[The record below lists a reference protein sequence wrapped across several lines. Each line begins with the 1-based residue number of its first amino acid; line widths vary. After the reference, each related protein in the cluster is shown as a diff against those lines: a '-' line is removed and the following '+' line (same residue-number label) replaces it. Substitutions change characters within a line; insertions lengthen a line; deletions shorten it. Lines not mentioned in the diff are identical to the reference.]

1 MPSNST
7 VEGVNNGS
15 TEDRAS
21 ISSITHLD
29 QIARLKKLYEL
40 SMTLA
45 GDPIEVFRHIARMI
59 GELLNVRVVCLS
71 EVRGSELYFL
81 AVYADGQIFSDAG
94 CCPLEITPC
103 ATVEQSKDFQVYDRV
118 MERFPEATFLARHN
132 AFSYCGFPALDNNGN
147 VVAVTCLLDDKPHDF
162 TSDDEEILRIFGQRI
177 GMEIE
182 RHKNIETRKQSEQA
196 LRDSEERF
204 RATFSQAAVG
214 IAHVAPDG
222 KFLRINQ
229 KFCDIVGYTQEE
241 LLRRTFQDITHP
253 DDLDADLV
261 FVRQVL
267 AGEIP
272 TYSMEKRYFR
282 KDGSIAWVN
291 LTVSLVRDEQGAPKY
306 FISVTEDIS
315 ERKLAEEQMRQLS
328 SVVEQTADS
337 VVITDRDGVV
347 QYVNPAYEKITGY
360 TREEA
365 LGKKASLLKSGMHDE
380 PFYQR
385 PWNTIS
391 RGEVFRERLTNRK
404 KDGSLYY
411 EEKTITPLKN
421 EKGDITHFV
430 STGKDITGR
439 VLAENE
445 NRRMQVFL
453 NSVVENLPNMLFVK
467 DAKDLRFVR
476 FNKAAEDLLGF
487 SRDEML
493 GKSDYDFFPREEAD
507 FFTTKDRDVLS
518 KGVAHDI
525 PEEPVHTKHN
535 GVRLLHTQK
544 IPILDEAGK
553 PLYLLGISEDI
564 TERRRVEKALARSAT
579 EWTYSMDFIE
589 DAMYLIDTD
598 DRVVRANRAF
608 YQLTGLSPDQTIGR
622 DITSIM
628 HPRGETEPCR
638 VCQARHA
645 RRNCHIVMEPQD
657 PDNPTGRPIE
667 VIMRIIRDAADTP
680 TGVLMVVRDLT
691 PIRET
696 ERVLRES
703 AASLANAQRI
713 AHLGSW
719 DWNIATNE
727 LRWSDE
733 IYRIFGLTPQQFA
746 ATYEAF
752 LESVHPDDR
761 QAVEDAVNR
770 ALQEKQPY
778 RMDHRVVRP
787 DGTERIV
794 HEQAEVTFDET
805 GRAVRMVGT
814 VQDVTEY
821 RETQERLSYLAYF
834 DPLTGLPNRQQLH
847 DHLLWTMK
855 EADSRE
861 RLVAVLFL
869 DLDRFKN
876 INDTLGHDVGDELLQ
891 EVAARLK
898 ASVRPG
904 DIVSRLG
911 GDEFTLILANVAHVD
926 DVTRVAQ
933 KLLDQFL
940 PPFRIAGRDLFIS
953 PSIGITLYPL
963 NDNSPENLLKNAD
976 IAMYHAKQMGRNN
989 FQFYAP
995 ELNMRAARRL
1005 ELETGLRQA
1014 LGRNELVLH
1023 YQPLVKMDTGKITGM
1038 EALLRWQH
1046 PEYGLIPPMEFIPL
1060 AEETGLIVPI
1070 GEWVLRTACAQI
1082 KAWHATGFPA
1092 MHVAVNLSSVQ
1103 LQQKNFARVVKQVLS
1118 DTGLDPQYL
1127 DLELTESLLMQDME
1141 AAEAILRELND
1152 FGVLFSLDDFGT
1164 GYSSLSYLK
1173 RFPIDFLKIDRS
1185 FVRDITHDRF
1195 GAGIV
1200 RAIIAMAHTLNIK
1213 VIAEG
1218 VETAEHLRF
1227 LREQGCDISQ
1237 GYYCSEPLDVETFT
1251 DLLRDW
1257 KRIRMGKCSIGQTTG
1272 KPRKNRKKIKSRRR
1286 P

>member
-1 MPSNST
+1 MNT
-7 VEGVNNGS
+7 H
-15 TEDRAS
+15 
-21 ISSITHLD
+21 SSETILHE
-29 QIARLKKLYEL
+29 IARAISTASGEEFFRSLVAALCR
-40 SMTLA
+40 TLGMDFA
-45 GDPIEVFRHIARMI
+45 FIGRLDADDPDRIHVMGVCIR
-59 GELLNVRVVCLS
+59 GEIVENFSYHL
-71 EVRGSELYFL
+71 RG
-81 AVYADGQIFSDAG
+81 
-94 CCPLEITPC
+94 TPC
-103 ATVEQSKDFQVYDRV
+103 ENVIGREPCHYPQDIQR
-118 MERFPEATFLARHN
+118 RFPEDRMLAEMGIESYVGYPLSGSAGQPLGLLAVMHSRPIPEEEPAT
-132 AFSYCGFPALDNNGN
+132 S
-147 VVAVTCLLDDKPHDF
+147 V
-162 TSDDEEILRIFGQRI
+162 LRICATRVAA
-177 GMEIE
+177 ELE
-182 RHKNIETRKQSEQA
+182 RMRSDQA
-196 LRDSEERF
+196 LRESEEHYHVLARL
-204 RATFSQAAVG
+204 APVG
-214 IAHVAPDG
+214 IFRTNTEGHCTYVNN
-222 KFLRINQ
+222 RW
-229 KFCDIVGYTQEE
+229 CDIAGISPEQAYGEGWA
-241 LLRRTFQDITHP
+241 LAIHP
-253 DDLDADLV
+253 DDRNYIFERWYETAKNDLPFKEECRMQRPDGV
-261 FVRQVL
+261 TTWVL
-267 AGEIP
+267 AQASAERGANGAVTGYVGTI
-272 TYSMEKRYFR
+272 TDITDR
-282 KDGSIAWVN
+282 KQAEAEMV
-291 LTVSLVRDEQGAPKY
+291 
-306 FISVTEDIS
+306 
-315 ERKLAEEQMRQLS
+315 KLS
-328 SVVEQTADS
+328 GVVEQTADS
-337 VVITDRDGVV
+337 VVITDRDGII

-365 LGKKASLLKSGMHDE
+365 LGKKASIIKSGMHDA

-385 PWNTIS
+385 LWDTIS
-391 RGEVFRERLTNRK
+391 RGEVFRERLTNRRK
-404 KDGSLYY
+404 NGTLYY

-430 STGKDITGR
+430 STGKDITAHM
-439 VLAENE
+439 LADNE
-445 NRRMQVFL
+445 NRRMQIFL

-476 FNKAAEDLLGF
+476 FNKAAEELLGY

-493 GKSDYDFFPREEAD
+493 GKNDYDFFTKEEAD
-507 FFTTKDRDVLS
+507 FFTAKDKQVLN
-518 KGVAHDI
+518 GDRIHDI
-525 PEEPVHTKHN
+525 PEEPIHTRHK

-564 TERRRVEKALARSAT
+564 TERKRVEEALALSAA

-598 DRVVRANRAF
+598 DRVVRANKAF

-622 DITSIM
+622 DIVSIM
-628 HPRGETEPCR
+628 HPRGEPTPCR

-645 RRNCHIVMEPQD
+645 RRDCHIVMEPQD
-657 PDNPTGRPIE
+657 PDNPTGHPIE
-667 VIMRIIRDAADTP
+667 VSLRIVRDAAGAP
-680 TGVLMVVRDLT
+680 TGVLMIIRDLT
-691 PIRET
+691 HARET

-703 AASLANAQRI
+703 EASLAYAQRI
-713 AHLGSW
+713 AHLGDW
-719 DWNIATNE
+719 DWDIVADK

-733 IYRIFGLTPQQFA
+733 IYRIFGLVPREFS

-752 LESVHPDDR
+752 LNAVHPDDR
-761 QAVEDAVNR
+761 TAVIESVNK
-770 ALQEKQPY
+770 ALYENQHY
-778 RMDHRVVRP
+778 SIDHRIVRP

-794 HEQAEVTFDET
+794 HEQAEVVFDES
-805 GRAVRMVGT
+805 GKAIRMIGT
-814 VQDVTEY
+814 VQDITEH
-821 RETQERLSYLAYF
+821 RQSLERLNYLAYY
-834 DPLTGLPNRQQLH
+834 DTLTGLPNRQLLN
-847 DHLLWTMK
+847 DHIKWAIK
-855 EADSRE
+855 EAAKRD
-861 RLVAVLFL
+861 RLMAVLFL

-876 INDTLGHDVGDELLQ
+876 INDTLGHDVGDALLR
-891 EVAARLK
+891 EVATRLR

-911 GDEFTLILANVAHVD
+911 GDEFTLVLANIAHVD

-963 NDNSPENLLKNAD
+963 DDNSPENLLKNAD
-976 IAMYHAKQMGRNN
+976 IAMYHAKQLGRNN
-989 FQFYAP
+989 FQFFTP
-995 ELNMRAARRL
+995 ELNTRAARRL
-1005 ELETGLRQA
+1005 ELETGLRLA
-1014 LGRNELVLH
+1014 LEKNEFILH

-1103 LQQKNFARVVKQVLS
+1103 LQQKNFAKVVKQVLS
-1118 DTGLDPQYL
+1118 DTGLDPRYL

-1185 FVRDITHDRF
+1185 FVRDITHDRY

-1218 VETAEHLRF
+1218 VETSEHLRF
-1227 LREQGCDISQ
+1227 LREQSCDISQ

-1257 KRIRMGKCSIGQTTG
+1257 KRIRMGKCRVRPAAV
-1272 KPRKNRKKIKSRRR
+1272 KPRKNRKKIKSPRR

>member
-15 TEDRAS
+15 AEDRAS

-29 QIARLKKLYEL
+29 QVARLKKLYEL

-103 ATVEQSKDFQVYDRV
+103 ATVEQSKDFRVYDRV
-118 MERFPEATFLARHN
+118 RERFPEATFLARHN

-222 KFLRINQ
+222 EFLRINQ

-253 DDLDADLV
+253 DDLDAGLV

-385 PWNTIS
+385 LWNTIS

-476 FNKAAEDLLGF
+476 FNKAAEELLGY

-564 TERRRVEKALARSAT
+564 TERRRVEEALARSAT

-622 DITSIM
+622 DI
-628 HPRGETEPCR
+628 
-638 VCQARHA
+638 
-645 RRNCHIVMEPQD
+645 
-657 PDNPTGRPIE
+657 
-667 VIMRIIRDAADTP
+667 
-680 TGVLMVVRDLT
+680 
-691 PIRET
+691 
-696 ERVLRES
+696 
-703 AASLANAQRI
+703 
-713 AHLGSW
+713 
-719 DWNIATNE
+719 
-727 LRWSDE
+727 
-733 IYRIFGLTPQQFA
+733 
-746 ATYEAF
+746 
-752 LESVHPDDR
+752 
-761 QAVEDAVNR
+761 
-770 ALQEKQPY
+770 
-778 RMDHRVVRP
+778 
-787 DGTERIV
+787 
-794 HEQAEVTFDET
+794 
-805 GRAVRMVGT
+805 GRA
-814 VQDVTEY
+814 
-821 RETQERLSYLAYF
+821 AC
-834 DPLTGLPNRQQLH
+834 
-847 DHLLWTMK
+847 
-855 EADSRE
+855 RE
-861 RLVAVLFL
+861 R
-869 DLDRFKN
+869 
-876 INDTLGHDVGDELLQ
+876 
-891 EVAARLK
+891 
-898 ASVRPG
+898 
-904 DIVSRLG
+904 
-911 GDEFTLILANVAHVD
+911 
-926 DVTRVAQ
+926 
-933 KLLDQFL
+933 
-940 PPFRIAGRDLFIS
+940 
-953 PSIGITLYPL
+953 
-963 NDNSPENLLKNAD
+963 
-976 IAMYHAKQMGRNN
+976 
-989 FQFYAP
+989 
-995 ELNMRAARRL
+995 
-1005 ELETGLRQA
+1005 
-1014 LGRNELVLH
+1014 
-1023 YQPLVKMDTGKITGM
+1023 
-1038 EALLRWQH
+1038 
-1046 PEYGLIPPMEFIPL
+1046 
-1060 AEETGLIVPI
+1060 
-1070 GEWVLRTACAQI
+1070 
-1082 KAWHATGFPA
+1082 
-1092 MHVAVNLSSVQ
+1092 
-1103 LQQKNFARVVKQVLS
+1103 
-1118 DTGLDPQYL
+1118 
-1127 DLELTESLLMQDME
+1127 
-1141 AAEAILRELND
+1141 
-1152 FGVLFSLDDFGT
+1152 
-1164 GYSSLSYLK
+1164 
-1173 RFPIDFLKIDRS
+1173 
-1185 FVRDITHDRF
+1185 
-1195 GAGIV
+1195 
-1200 RAIIAMAHTLNIK
+1200 
-1213 VIAEG
+1213 
-1218 VETAEHLRF
+1218 
-1227 LREQGCDISQ
+1227 
-1237 GYYCSEPLDVETFT
+1237 
-1251 DLLRDW
+1251 
-1257 KRIRMGKCSIGQTTG
+1257 
-1272 KPRKNRKKIKSRRR
+1272 
-1286 P
+1286 